1 MAITT
6 SVCNVAR
13 EAFLTGRHLSTHTYK
28 FALYDEN
35 ATLNS
40 STTRYLTANEI
51 TGTGYTASG
60 ESLIGYTATYSGAVA
75 YLDFTTNPSWGPT
88 STFSARGV
96 LMYNW
101 SLTSKEA
108 IAAWDFGS
116 VKEVSSGT
124 FTIALP
130 SPTTT
135 TALLRIGS

>member
-6 SVCNVAR
+6 SLCNVTRA
-13 EAFLTGRHLSTHTYK
+13 AWLHGRHSSTDSFYI
-28 FALYDEN
+28 ALYDDN

-40 STTRYLTANEI
+40 STTRYLTLNEI
-51 TGTGYTASG
+51 SGTGYTASG
-60 ESLIGYTATYSGAVA
+60 QTLEGLVITQTGAVA
-75 YLDFTTNPSWGPT
+75 YLDFTTDPAWGPS

-96 LMYNW
+96 LIYND

-108 IAAWDFGS
+108 LACFDFGS

-124 FTIALP
+124 FTVQLP

-135 TALLRIGS
+135 TALVRIS

>member
-6 SVCNVAR
+6 AVCNVSR

-35 ATLNS
+35 ATLGS
-40 STTRYLTANEI
+40 GTTRYLTANEI
-51 TGTGYTASG
+51 SGTGYIASG
-60 ESLIGYTATYSGAVA
+60 QSLEGYAATYSGAVA
-75 YLDFTTNPSWGPT
+75 YLDWTSNPSWGPT
-88 STFSARGV
+88 STFSSRGV
-96 LMYNW
+96 LMYNS
-101 SLTSKEA
+101 SLASKEA
-108 IAAWDFGS
+108 LAAWDFGS

-130 SPTTT
+130 SPTTV

>member
-6 SVCNVAR
+6 AVCNVAR
-13 EAFLTGRHLSTHTYK
+13 EAFLMGRHLSTDTFR
-28 FALYDEN
+28 FALYDDN
-35 ATLNS
+35 ATLGS
-40 STTRYLTANEI
+40 DTTRYLTANEI
-51 TGTGYTASG
+51 SGTGYLASG
-60 ESLIGYTATYSGAVA
+60 QTLEDYAATYNGAVA
-75 YLDFTTNPSWGPT
+75 YLDFQTNPSWGPT

-96 LMYNW
+96 LMYNH

-108 IAAWDFGS
+108 LAAWDFGS

-130 SPTTT
+130 SPTTL

>member
-6 SVCNVAR
+6 AICNVAR
-13 EAFLTGRHLSTHTYK
+13 DAFLQGRHLSTHSYR
-28 FALYDEN
+28 FALYDDS
-35 ATLNS
+35 ATLGS
-40 STTRYLTANEI
+40 GTTRYLTANEI
-51 TGTGYTASG
+51 SGTGYLASG
-60 ESLIGYTATYSGAVA
+60 QTLEGYAAAYSGAVA

-96 LMYNW
+96 LMYND

-108 IAAWDFGS
+108 LAAWDFGS

-130 SPTTT
+130 SPTTL